1 MKVFKDEFLNFRNL
15 VNVFE
20 SKKFDIVFLVDILGS
35 LYLSEFEEEKK
46 FVMNLFN
53 EMSVGM

>member
-35 LYLSEFEEEKK
+35 LYWSEFDEEKK